1 MSSWSKGI
9 RGKLIFASLIPFI
22 AICVLLFSSL
32 RASENLGHRLS
43 DAYQYSIPN
52 IEDLGSLL
60 NMRSSFGYF
69 AWAAFGNPDHPKEFK
84 DFVGK
89 ARSTLTK
96 WKEAHQHFV
105 DVPGLPGED
114 QYFRGAKDNIDK
126 CLNLSKE
133 IIDNLEK
140 NTPESRKAAFD
151 QLNGDGE
158 WHDAVINYRKSVE
171 STIDFY
177 RKDAADGNQS
187 QMAERKSSTIF
198 LWIVG
203 MLSAVITFALLFWLG
218 HKISKT
224 VGTISSELS
233 LSGDQLSSAIE
244 QLSSAGQTLSSSSA
258 ETASSLEETVASLE
272 ELTSMVKTNSDN
284 ANTVAALSQSSK
296 EAAEKGEGEI
306 QTLLNSMQEI
316 SQSSRQIEEI
326 INVIDDIAFQ
336 TNLLALNAAVEAAR
350 AGEQGKGFAVV
361 AEAVRAL
368 AQRSAEAAKNISGL
382 IQDSVKKIENGSH
395 SASNSGTM
403 IKELSAVIKKV
414 SDLASEIATASH
426 EQKNGIDQIAQAM
439 NSLDQGAQGNA
450 ASSEEIAATSEELN
464 AQATQARRL
473 IMILESEVLG
483 VRSHRAP
490 AEISN
495 FTAIPPSYEASK
507 RKAA

>member
-1 MSSWSKGI
+1 
-9 RGKLIFASLIPFI
+9 
-22 AICVLLFSSL
+22 
-32 RASENLGHRLS
+32 
-43 DAYQYSIPN
+43 
-52 IEDLGSLL
+52 
-60 NMRSSFGYF
+60 MRSSFGYF
-69 AWAAFGNPDHPKEFK
+69 AWAAFGTSEHPKEFK
-84 DFVGK
+84 DFIGK
-89 ARSTLTK
+89 ARSTLAK
-96 WKEAHQHFV
+96 WKEAQQHFES
-105 DVPGLPGED
+105 VPTSPGEEK
-114 QYFRGAKDNIDK
+114 YFQGAKDNIEK
-126 CLNLSKE
+126 CLSLSKE

-140 NTPESRKAAFD
+140 NTPESRQAAFD
-151 QLNGDGE
+151 QLNGDGT
-158 WHDAVINYRKSVE
+158 WHDAVIDYRKSVE

-177 RKDAADGNQS
+177 RKEAADGNQS
-187 QMAERKSSTIF
+187 QIAERKSSTVF

-203 MLSAVITFALLFWLG
+203 IISAVFTFALLLWLG
-218 HKISKT
+218 YRISKT
-224 VGTISSELS
+224 VGAISTELS

-368 AQRSAEAAKNISGL
+368 AQRSAEAAKNISSL
-382 IQDSVKKIENGSH
+382 IQDSVRKIENGSH
-395 SASNSGTM
+395 SAANSGTM
-403 IKELSAVIKKV
+403 IKELSGAIKKV

-426 EQKNGIDQIAQAM
+426 EQKNGIDQISQAM

-450 ASSEEIAATSEELN
+450 ASSEEIAATGEELN
-464 AQATQARRL
+464 AQATLARRL
-473 IMILESEVLG
+473 IMTLESEVLG
-483 VRSHRAP
+483 MRSNQVPGEVYNLQAP
-490 AEISN
+490 AESH
-495 FTAIPPSYEASK
+495 EASQ
-507 RKAA
+507 RKVA